1 MGYGARLQV
10 AAFAMYCQGRTVE
23 QIVAGLRKRHLL
35 KGGPRQHT
43 IDGWMVTGDW
53 RRLRQELRQGYA
65 RRLESLPSS
74 REEQIM
80 AELTNLRS
88 RIMDAATELKFKTA
102 GEAVRSLA
110 NVQKIILESATAHDG
125 SIPPATQEQIIK
137 DVFQVMCEDPEV
149 AAVLARREA
158 KIMVSLKAVLEAETT
173 G

>member
-1 MGYGARLQV
+1 
-10 AAFAMYCQGRTVE
+10 
-23 QIVAGLRKRHLL
+23 
-35 KGGPRQHT
+35 
-43 IDGWMVTGDW
+43 
-53 RRLRQELRQGYA
+53 
-65 RRLESLPSS
+65 
-74 REEQIM
+74 M

-110 NVQKIILESATAHDG
+110 NVQKIILESATAQDG